1 MAGSAIGSIIEIT
14 FTILQQLTLLPLI
27 IISLFTNTHNKNEEE
42 SYSSFDHLALNVKRP
57 QTEWLN
63 MGDWTDIQDDLPMAC
78 RQLCERLYSEADIRP
93 GAKILDVGHGCG
105 DSLLLLMQRY
115 RPSILHGVTSLPSHA
130 QRAKKRVEEVQQRL
144 AKDKGQEME
153 VEVYCDDAV
162 GHVERLAKIAQKKQA
177 SSKKRSRLQPLD
189 GTEDA
194 EKYDFIFALDC
205 AYHFETR
212 QRFINACHSLLKPG
226 GTLALVDLIATHPY
240 PNLSPHSYNKTT
252 SEARFSPS
260 PSIKPP
266 KITKPSLFDSLKH
279 SFVLRMAKVP
289 SINLISANT
298 YLAQLDQAKYDDVL
312 IQDISHA
319 MFPNF
324 ARFLKR
330 LGRGEE
336 QAWRGGS
343 NLQLAALRAFGHIVE
358 GWAEGGDHGM
368 VRSVIVVAKK
378 D

>member
-1 MAGSAIGSIIEIT
+1 MTGSIMGSILEIA
-14 FTILQQLTLLPLI
+14 FTILQQLVLLPLTLL
-27 IISLFTNTHNKNEEE
+27 SFFTNQNSKNEE

-63 MGDWTDIQDDLPMAC
+63 MGDWTDVQDDLPMAC

-115 RPSILHGVTSLPSHA
+115 RPRILHGVTSLPSHA
-130 QRAKKRVEEVQQRL
+130 QRARKRVQDAQRSTNGK
-144 AKDKGQEME
+144 AQEME
-153 VEVYCDDAV
+153 VEVHCDDAV
-162 GHVERLAKIAQKKQA
+162 AHVERLAELAQKKQTNGKT
-177 SSKKRSRLQPLD
+177 SSRLQPLD
-189 GTEDA
+189 GTEGE

-205 AYHFETR
+205 AYHFKTR

-240 PNLSPHSYNKTT
+240 PLLSPQSYNKTT

-266 KITKPSLFDSLKH
+266 KVTKPSLLDSIKH
-279 SFVLRMAKVP
+279 SFVLRMVKVP
-289 SINLISANT
+289 SVNLISANT

-330 LGRGEE
+330 LGQGEE
-336 QAWRGGS
+336 QAWRGGG
-343 NLQLAALRAFGHIVE
+343 NLQLTALRAFGHVVE

-378 D
+378 E

>member
-1 MAGSAIGSIIEIT
+1 MAGSVLGHIIEIT
-14 FTILQQLTLLPLI
+14 LKIVHQLFFLPLTVFSI
-27 IISLFTNTHNKNEEE
+27 FSDQNRKNEE

-63 MGDWTDIQDDLPMAC
+63 MGDWTDVDDDLPMAC

-115 RPSILHGVTSLPSHA
+115 RPNILHGVTSLPSHA
-130 QRAKKRVEEVQQRL
+130 QRAKKRVEDAQRL
-144 AKDKGQEME
+144 AKGKVQEME
-153 VEVYCDDAV
+153 VEVHCDDAV
-162 GHVERLAKIAQKKQA
+162 IHVEKLAKRVEEKQNTTT
-177 SSKKRSRLQPLD
+177 KGRLQSLD
-189 GTEDA
+189 GTEDL

-205 AYHFETR
+205 AYHFQTR

-240 PNLSPHSYNKTT
+240 PLSSQNSYNKTAI
-252 SEARFSPS
+252 EARFISSPT
-260 PSIKPP
+260 IKPP
-266 KITKPSLFDSLKH
+266 KVLQPSLLDSIKH

-289 SINLISANT
+289 SVNLISANT
-298 YLAQLDQAKYDDVL
+298 YLAQLDQAKYDEAR

-324 ARFLKR
+324 ARYLKR

-336 QAWRGGS
+336 QAWRGGGGI
-343 NLQLAALRAFGHIVE
+343 QLAALRSFGHVVE
-358 GWAEGGDHGM
+358 GWAQGGDHGM
-368 VRSVIVVAKK
+368 VRSVIVVAKRE
-378 D
+378 